1 MYTFEETFCTTLPMK
16 KFVALLSFLLLGFYI
31 SLAQCPDYNSK
42 SVAAYRDNHSI
53 AIGKIKIIADYAGS
67 YKVSLFHSDQP
78 TTAFRSW
85 NFKQNEQLILSTP
98 KDGQLNLANDW
109 GIQIEFE
116 NGVKRRQAL
125 KNGHSTE
132 AI

>member
-1 MYTFEETFCTTLPMK
+1 MK
-16 KFVALLSFLLLGFYI
+16 KFVALFSFLLLGFYI
-31 SLAQCPDYNSK
+31 SIAQCPDYNSK

-53 AIGKIKIIADYAGS
+53 TIGKIKIIADYAGS

-85 NFKQNEQLILSTP
+85 NFKQNEQLVLSTP

-116 NGVKRRQAL
+116 NGVKSCVKFVGNLASF
-125 KNGHSTE
+125 KEGMYVIKTTSIYNN
-132 AI
+132 